1 MSPKIRDS
9 FLAASLHTTHRGSD
23 DPAPDY
29 CYEYHIFKFFA
40 DFILAEKLTSLVFQH
55 FKNAFKSTRG
65 KAFKWNSSILKSFRK
80 QLSSFSTSPECFRCL
95 LRQSGSGFL
104 GKWLFGTGSQAPQR
118 KYAWWHTLHFGWL
131 CVAGHFTKCG
141 DHYEFIGASFLL
153 GLVLSE
159 AKQLTRASCLSQ
171 R

>member
-1 MSPKIRDS
+1 MSPKIIDS

-65 KAFKWNSSILKSFRK
+65 KAF
-80 QLSSFSTSPECFRCL
+80 E
-95 LRQSGSGFL
+95 
-104 GKWLFGTGSQAPQR
+104 
-118 KYAWWHTLHFGWL
+118 
-131 CVAGHFTKCG
+131 
-141 DHYEFIGASFLL
+141 
-153 GLVLSE
+153 
-159 AKQLTRASCLSQ
+159 
-171 R
+171 